1 MTFGQDPVILLS
13 LLFSFDFEE
22 NERQS
27 QWLLVWDRSMNIK
40 GESERSTWNL
50 WSMDKKCTLNT
61 QEENEWRGHR
71 RFQLLQKEKKETRG
85 RERGCW
91 WWKKR
96 EQDSFL
102 CHVTLLLCQLS
113 LDEDEDADEE
123 SIGRSRK
130 RRRSIPT
137 EKGRQ
142 ELSVS
147 FPHLL
152 SPWCYFI
159 FVSLS
164 SFFMSVVLP
173 LKING
178 LLSLLVLW
186 CQALFTEDT
195 SLLTCL
201 INDQVLVQMKYDLSL
216 PFFLCFPSALHLLH
230 LKTSCEGNFIFSM
243 SSLLSEEPLS
253 LHLLLSFSRIGRK
266 PRLMSCIERVKRIR
280 DQGCSSFF
288 FLS

>member
-1 MTFGQDPVILLS
+1 MSEEDIEDFSCCKRKKKKHEAEKEDVDDGRRENKT
-13 LLFSFDFEE
+13 LFSLMSLFFSVSCLWMKMRMRMKKALEE
-22 NERQS
+22 VE
-27 QWLLVWDRSMNIK
+27 K
-40 GESERSTWNL
+40 
-50 WSMDKKCTLNT
+50 
-61 QEENEWRGHR
+61 EEEASLQR
-71 RFQLLQKEKKETRG
+71 RDVKN
-85 RERGCW
+85 C
-91 WWKKR
+91 
-96 EQDSFL
+96 
-102 CHVTLLLCQLS
+102 
-113 LDEDEDADEE
+113 
-123 SIGRSRK
+123 
-130 RRRSIPT
+130 
-137 EKGRQ
+137 
-142 ELSVS
+142 LSVS
-147 FPHLL
+147 LISCLPDVT
-152 SPWCYFI
+152 SSS
-159 FVSLS
+159 SLS

-243 SSLLSEEPLS
+243 SSLLSEKPLS